1 VKVGFGAQRGNRAGA
16 EHDPHRIGSVSKIG
30 NHALGCVMFL
40 PSLIPTQAGI
50 QILQILGPGFR
61 GDVRGLIPN
70 LLKTSGHAIRN
81 VLRAPLIP
89 L

>member
-1 VKVGFGAQRGNRAGA
+1 M
-16 EHDPHRIGSVSKIG
+16 
-30 NHALGCVMFL
+30 MFL

-61 GDVRGLIPN
+61 GDERSLIPN